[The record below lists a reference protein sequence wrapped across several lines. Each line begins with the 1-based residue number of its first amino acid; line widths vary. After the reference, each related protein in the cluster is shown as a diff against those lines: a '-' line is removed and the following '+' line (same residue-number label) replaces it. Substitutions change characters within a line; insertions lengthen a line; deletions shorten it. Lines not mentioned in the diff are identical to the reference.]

1 MPRSAAAQ
9 DLDRPARAPR
19 LGELLRAAGAVPP
32 AAVDS
37 ALAARGIVPL
47 GEALRRRGA
56 VTGATI
62 AGALAAQSRLPLA
75 DLEADPPDPVLSQGM
90 DPRGLLRLG
99 ALPWRRQDGRLVIAI
114 EGPDARARLLA
125 RRPAL
130 DGQVDFAVA
139 ERRAIEDAILA
150 LHGPALAEA
159 ARDRCP
165 EAVSCRGWTRRSGA
179 VLPVIALTLAA
190 AALLAPL
197 PRFLALLGWLALVNA
212 CTTALRAVALVE
224 SFRAGTDAP
233 RRPPAG
239 APLPVI
245 SLLIPLF
252 REDATLRQLIA
263 ALEASDYPRERLD
276 AIFILEADDVA
287 TPIALAR
294 TRLPP
299 WARVLTV
306 PPDTLKTKPRA
317 MNLALDFCR
326 GDIVG
331 IYDAED
337 RPEPDQL
344 RRVAEHLAAAPPEV
358 GCVQGYL
365 DFYNPRQNW
374 LARCFAVE
382 YAIWFRV
389 LLRGVQRLGMPL
401 PLGGTTVFFRRR
413 VLERVGAWDAHN
425 VTEDAD
431 LGMRLARLGYRTEM
445 VATTTYEE
453 ANCRPWPWVR
463 QRSRWLKGYA
473 MTWVTHMR
481 APVRL
486 WRELGPA
493 GFAGF
498 QLLLLGGLTAYLAT
512 PLYWALWAGWLGF
525 DLAVFA
531 SGPRWLWTAWFAS
544 MSLGQAVMAAVA
556 LRAVWARPRRHLIAT
571 VPLMFLY
578 WPLGALAAWRA
589 VTELFTRPFYWA
601 KTDHGL

>member
-1 MPRSAAAQ
+1 VPQSLRVQGIDPPR
-9 DLDRPARAPR
+9 RAPR
-19 LGELLRAAGAVPP
+19 LGELLCAASDVPRSAVE
-32 AAVDS
+32 AALV
-37 ALAARGIVPL
+37 ARGVVPL

-56 VTGATI
+56 VTGSDVAR
-62 AGALAAQSRLPLA
+62 ALARQANLPLA
-75 DLEADPPDPVLSQGM
+75 DFRKHPPDPALSMSM

-99 ALPWRRQDGRLVIAI
+99 MLPWQRRNGRLVVAV
-114 EGPDARARLLA
+114 EGPDARDYLLRQDPTLEGRL
-125 RRPAL
+125 
-130 DGQVDFAVA
+130 DFAVA
-139 ERRAIEDAILA
+139 DRRVIEDQILA
-150 LHGPALAEA
+150 LHGAELARQ

-165 EAVSCRGWTRRSGA
+165 AKFSCRGWAGPRP
-179 VLPVIALTLAA
+179 VLPLAA
-190 AALLAPL
+190 GLSLAAGLLLAPVPL
-197 PRFLALLGWLALVNA
+197 TLVLLGWLALVTA
-212 CTTALRAVALVE
+212 CTTALRLVALIE
-224 SFRAGTDAP
+224 SFRAGHATP
-233 RRPPAG
+233 RRPPAD

-245 SLLIPLF
+245 SLLIPLL

-276 AIFILEADDVA
+276 VLFILEADDVA
-287 TPIALAR
+287 TPIALAQ

-299 WARVLTV
+299 WARVLVT
-306 PPDTLKTKPRA
+306 PQDSLKTKPRA

-337 RPEPDQL
+337 RPDPSQL
-344 RRVAEHLAAAPPEV
+344 RRVAEHLAAAPPDV

-401 PLGGTTVFFRRR
+401 PLGGTTVFFRRG
-413 VLERVGAWDAHN
+413 VLQKAGAWDAHN

-445 VATTTYEE
+445 VSTTTFEE
-453 ANCRPWPWVR
+453 ANCHARPWIR

-473 MTWVTHMR
+473 MTWATHMR
-481 APVRL
+481 RPATL
-486 WRELGPA
+486 WQDLGPM
-493 GFAGF
+493 GFVGF
-498 QLLLLGGLTAYLAT
+498 QVLLLGGLTAYLAT
-512 PLYWALWAGWLGF
+512 PLHWMLWAAWLGA
-525 DLAVFA
+525 DLAIFDA
-531 SGPRWLWTAWFAS
+531 GPRWMWAAWFVS
-544 MSLGQAVMAAVA
+544 MTLGQLVMAAVA
-556 LRAVWARPRRHLIAT
+556 LRAVWARPRRHLLAT

-578 WPLGALAAWRA
+578 WPLGAVAAWRA
-589 VTELFTRPFYWA
+589 VIELFTKPFFWA